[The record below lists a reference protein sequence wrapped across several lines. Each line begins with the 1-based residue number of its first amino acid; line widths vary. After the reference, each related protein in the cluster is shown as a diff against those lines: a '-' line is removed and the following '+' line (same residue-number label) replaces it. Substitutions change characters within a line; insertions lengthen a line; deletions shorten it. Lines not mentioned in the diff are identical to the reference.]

1 MELETRTIDGIMV
14 LYCISIYE
22 DDKIKIWDILLNNN
36 EDMLIQAIKSI
47 MITKYNDYK
56 IYLHNFS
63 KFDVTFLI
71 NILSQLTDNIIKPK
85 IRDGRY
91 IEFKFSFGPKSNK
104 DEKEKNNKINLYF
117 RISLLLLP
125 SSLKELAII
134 LKVDN
139 KVIFPYK
146 IVNNETIPLDY
157 IREITQID
165 YYKINIEDYLN

>member
-1 MELETRTIDGIMV
+1 MELETRTIDGIMI

-134 LKVDN
+134 FKVDN

-165 YYKINIEDYLN
+165 SYKINIEDYLN

>member
-1 MELETRTIDGIMV
+1 MELETRTIDGIMN